1 VGLGAPRREGA
12 FMATPKSKKVKKKVI
27 KGKGTVPSSKKKL
40 GKEKKMAKSPLI
52 KRRTEK
58 TPPKALV
65 KMEEKKEIP
74 KVEMKKEVIPEATL
88 EQDKEFFKKIL
99 LDMKQ
104 KLIEEISES
113 RFSESLVPSAD
124 IGDIIDQAGDERER
138 ELSLLLTSREKEK
151 LSAINEALEKIEE
164 GTYGI
169 CEECGEKIGLGRLK
183 AMPLAKFC
191 VSCQS
196 KFEEEQSIQKRT
208 EEDLTYRGLA
218 FATGLEEE
226 ES

>member
-1 VGLGAPRREGA
+1 
-12 FMATPKSKKVKKKVI
+12 MATPKTKKVKKKVI
-27 KGKGTVPSSKKKL
+27 RGKRTVASSKKKL
-40 GKEKKMAKSPLI
+40 GKMQKVTKPLMK
-52 KRRTEK
+52 KRRIEK
-58 TPPKALV
+58 TAKKAMS
-65 KMEEKKEIP
+65 KKEEKKEIQ
-74 KVEMKKEVIPEATL
+74 KAEMKKEITPEAL
-88 EQDKEFFKKIL
+88 IEQDKEFFKKIL
-99 LDMKQ
+99 LAMRQ
-104 KLIEEISES
+104 KLIEEFSES
-113 RFSESLVPSAD
+113 RFSEALVPSTD
-124 IGDIIDQAGDERER
+124 IGDLIDQAGDERER

-183 AMPLAKFC
+183 AMPLARLC

-196 KFEEEQSIQKRT
+196 KFEEEQSIQKKT

-226 ES
+226 EP

>member
-1 VGLGAPRREGA
+1 
-12 FMATPKSKKVKKKVI
+12 MATPKTKKVKKKVI
-27 KGKGTVPSSKKKL
+27 SGKKTGVYSKKKL
-40 GKEKKMAKSPLI
+40 GKIKKVAKPLMK
-52 KRRTEK
+52 KRRIEK
-58 TPPKALV
+58 TAK
-65 KMEEKKEIP
+65 KDMINMEGKKEIQ
-74 KVEMKKEVIPEATL
+74 KVDMKKDIIPEATL
-88 EQDKEFFKKIL
+88 EQDKEFFKKTL
-99 LDMKQ
+99 LDMRK
-104 KLIEEISES
+104 KLIDEISES

-124 IGDIIDQAGDERER
+124 IGDLIDQAGDERER

-169 CEECGEKIGLGRLK
+169 CEECGEKIGIGRLK
-183 AMPLAKFC
+183 VMPLARLC

-196 KFEEEQSIQKRT
+196 KFEEEQSIQKKT

-218 FATGLEEE
+218 FATGLDEE

>member
-1 VGLGAPRREGA
+1 
-12 FMATPKSKKVKKKVI
+12 MAIPKSKKVKKKGM
-27 KGKGTVPSSKKKL
+27 KGKSTTISSKKKL
-40 GKEKKMAKSPLI
+40 GQKKNVAKPLMI

-58 TPPKALV
+58 TAKKTMA
-65 KMEEKKEIP
+65 KMKERIETQ
-74 KVEMKKEVIPEATL
+74 KVEMKKDVLPEIPL
-88 EQDKEFFKKIL
+88 EQDKDFFKKTL
-99 LDMKQ
+99 LDMRQ

-113 RFSESLVPSAD
+113 RFSDSLVPSTD
-124 IGDIIDQAGDERER
+124 IGDLIDQAGDERER

-183 AMPLAKFC
+183 VMPLARFC

-196 KFEEEQSIQKRT
+196 KLEEEQSIQKKT
-208 EEDLTYRGLA
+208 EEDSTYRGLA
-218 FATGLEEE
+218 FATGLDEE

>member
-1 VGLGAPRREGA
+1 
-12 FMATPKSKKVKKKVI
+12 MATPKTKKVKKKVI
-27 KGKGTVPSSKKKL
+27 RGKRTIAPPKKKL
-40 GKEKKMAKSPLI
+40 GKMKKITKPLMK
-52 KRRTEK
+52 KRRIEK
-58 TPPKALV
+58 TAKKVMIKA
-65 KMEEKKEIP
+65 EEKKQIQ
-74 KVEMKKEVIPEATL
+74 KAEMKKEIISEPTL

-99 LDMKQ
+99 LDMRQ
-104 KLIEEISES
+104 KLIDEISES
-113 RFSESLVPSAD
+113 RFSESLVPSSD
-124 IGDIIDQAGDERER
+124 IGDLIDQAGDERER

-169 CEECGEKIGLGRLK
+169 CEECGERIGLGRLK
-183 AMPLAKFC
+183 VMPLARLC

-196 KFEEEQSIQKRT
+196 KFEEEQSIQKKT

-226 ES
+226 EP